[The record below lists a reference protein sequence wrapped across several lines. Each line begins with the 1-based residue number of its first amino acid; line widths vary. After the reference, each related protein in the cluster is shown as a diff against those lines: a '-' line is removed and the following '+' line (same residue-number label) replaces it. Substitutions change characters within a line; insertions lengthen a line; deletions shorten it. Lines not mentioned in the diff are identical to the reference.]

1 MRFKQIEDIL
11 TWIRQFHADLE
22 IVYRGLKEKTD
33 KERLAM
39 LLDYLAD
46 HEHTLADAV
55 DKYKEDASSTLL
67 HTWFNQLPETDYQ
80 DKLTDLLQSFSCDNT
95 SEVLSL
101 AIDCH
106 DLLIDL
112 YKNLQSS
119 NDTPSS
125 KTLFQNLV
133 DMEEH
138 EKIRMVRDAAR
149 LEDI

>member
-11 TWIRQFHADLE
+11 TWIRQIHADLGN
-22 IVYRGLKEKTD
+22 VYCDLKGSTD
-33 KERLAM
+33 KERVTM

-46 HEHTLADAV
+46 HEHTLADTV
-55 DKYKEDASSTLL
+55 DKYKEDASSSLL
-67 HTWFNQLPETDYQ
+67 NTWFNQLPETDYQ
-80 DKLTDLLQSFSCDNT
+80 DKLTALLQSFSCDNT

-101 AIDCH
+101 AIECH

-125 KTLFQNLV
+125 KALFQNLI
-133 DMEEH
+133 DLEEH